1 MFTPGTLEKLHA
13 LFVAKF
19 PLMLESFK
27 ISFFFPENKTFSF
40 TSGILSGL

>member
-1 MFTPGTLEKLHA
+1 MFTQALEKLH
-13 LFVAKF
+13 VICSKV